1 MQSKKCSLQNV
12 LVFITASGLA
22 EGPSADFSSFMWWQA
37 ALTLHRE
44 KSGSSYP
51 DQWRG
56 ELAALQ
62 EVTLFTLK
70 SRSWNV

>member
-1 MQSKKCSLQNV
+1 MQSKKCSQNV

-44 KSGSSYP
+44 KSGSSYI
-51 DQWRG
+51 QTSG
-56 ELAALQ
+56 EESWQ
-62 EVTLFTLK
+62 LFK
-70 SRSWNV
+70 RSHSSL